1 MFAFKVRR
9 CRSNL
14 IFSRKRPPHNCIL
27 LYECIIFI
35 ADRYFND
42 TALRVSTLMWDL
54 GNKMQLCIQGYN
66 KRPYGVGL
74 LVAGYDDLGP
84 HIYQVTLILFRWSWS
99 MFLSS
104 RIWRDANKYLT

>member
-9 CRSNL
+9 CRSNF
-14 IFSRKRPPHNCIL
+14 IISKKRFMSRIL
-27 LYECIIFI
+27 LHKCIIFI

-84 HIYQVTLILFRWSWS
+84 HIYQVTLILYRRS
-99 MFLSS
+99 
-104 RIWRDANKYLT
+104 

>member
-9 CRSNL
+9 CRLNL
-14 IFSRKRPPHNCIL
+14 SIPKSVHNCIL
-27 LYECIIFI
+27 FYDCIIFI
-35 ADRYFND
+35 ANRYFND

-84 HIYQVTLILFRWSWS
+84 HIYQVILILFP
-99 MFLSS
+99 LS
-104 RIWRDANKYLT
+104 